1 MTLLGVLE
9 PYPESPVAVRQNE
22 FYPYIGL
29 FLLGEADPLI
39 DLTGVK
45 GDSERIEVWFVLVG
59 NGYWIRDRPEFY

>member
-1 MTLLGVLE
+1 M
-9 PYPESPVAVRQNE
+9 
-22 FYPYIGL
+22 
-29 FLLGEADPLI
+29 LGEADPLI